1 MSQMRRATRC
11 IGALGL
17 AAALSG
23 CITSG
28 EIKSDTMSFDD
39 VIEDTTN
46 KLLLLNVLRARDKAP
61 LHFADIPVIRESMQ
75 ESLTLGG
82 TRVYGPVPGTTLR
95 NTAFLNGFVQKSPS
109 FEVNHLDSKDFVT
122 GISSPIDVKFVKYW
136 LDRGLDRRI
145 VLLLFFS
152 AVEIVETRSEAGPVN
167 TIRVGN
173 SPRDAIDV
181 LRARKR
187 PFTGDAALK
196 CDTQSD
202 FERYLKLIN
211 VLKNF
216 FAHSYRERRVL
227 ATGLSLDAV
236 KDNRGL
242 PAFASLDQTKIQLSY
257 DKGLSAY
264 NLYALSP
271 DQKVAFCFYESQR
284 PAGAEMTPYAFVN
297 TGAATLK
304 DKRSCSQSVV
314 DIPMEDSTK
323 AGISEYP
330 IFFPGAAETAQPSD
344 YCSIYNRFV
353 GMDGEAKTDGYPKLE
368 LKLHIRSVGEIFQ
381 FLGDLLHYQDE
392 VKREADVSR
401 PVPARLNSPVTFGY
415 CPDDS
420 GLGCDDVFF
429 RLDGDPESARFS
441 LLYRDRI
448 YSVANLN
455 PPEGA
460 PCLGSRCPEVSAKD
474 HTLEILSVV
483 HQLVDLNKSA
493 SDIRATPFVQVLP

>member
-1 MSQMRRATRC
+1 MRTRHC
-11 IGALGL
+11 VGVLGL
-17 AAALSG
+17 SVALSG
-23 CITSG
+23 CITST
-28 EIKSDTMSFDD
+28 EIKSDALSFND

-46 KLLLLNVLRARDKAP
+46 RLLLLNVLRARDKAP
-61 LHFADIPVIRESMQ
+61 LHFADIPVIRESLQ
-75 ESLTLGG
+75 ESLALGG
-82 TRVYGPVPGTTLR
+82 NRVFGQVPGTTLR
-95 NTAFLNGFVQKSPS
+95 NFISLNAAVQKSPS
-109 FEVNHLDSKDFVT
+109 FEVNHLNSKDFVT

-152 AVEIVETRSEAGPVN
+152 AVEIVETRSESGPVN

-173 SPRDAIDV
+173 SPRDAVDI
-181 LRARKR
+181 LRARTH
-187 PFTGDAALK
+187 PFSGPEELK
-196 CDTQSD
+196 CDSQSD

-211 VLKNF
+211 VLKTF

-236 KDNRGL
+236 NANRGL
-242 PAFASLDQTKIQLSY
+242 PAFAALDQSRIQLSY

-264 NLYALSP
+264 NLYSLSP
-271 DQKVAFCFYESQR
+271 DPKVAFCFYEKGA
-284 PAGAEMTPYAFVN
+284 AGGEGAPYAFVN
-297 TGAATLK
+297 TGAGTLK
-304 DKRSCSQSVV
+304 DKRSCSQNVV
-314 DIPMEDSTK
+314 DIPPEDSTR
-323 AGISEYP
+323 AGIAEYP
-330 IFFPGAAETAQPSD
+330 VFFAGAGEAKKPSD
-344 YCSIYNRFV
+344 YCAIYNRFIGV
-353 GMDGEAKTDGYPKLE
+353 DPAKTDGYPKLE

-392 VKREADVSR
+392 VKRLAQGGGAA
-401 PVPARLNSPVTFGY
+401 PARLNSPVTFGY

-420 GLGCDDVFF
+420 GAGCDDVFF
-429 RLDGDPESARFS
+429 RLDGDPEIARFT
-441 LLYRDRI
+441 LMYRDRQ
-448 YSVANLN
+448 YSVANVV

-460 PCLGSRCPEVSAKD
+460 PCIGSRCPEVSAKD

>member
-1 MSQMRRATRC
+1 MG
-11 IGALGL
+11 ILGL
-17 AAALSG
+17 FVALSG
-23 CITSG
+23 CVASG
-28 EIKSDTMSFDD
+28 EIKSDTLSFDD

-75 ESLTLGG
+75 MSASLGG
-82 TRVYGPVPGTTLR
+82 TRLFGPPSTTLR
-95 NTAFLNGFVQKSPS
+95 NAATIAGAIQKSPS
-109 FEVNHLDSKDFVT
+109 FEVNHLDSKDFIT

-152 AVEIVETRSEAGPVN
+152 AVEIVETRSETGPIS
-167 TIRVGN
+167 TIRVAN

-181 LRARKR
+181 IRARKR
-187 PFTGDAALK
+187 SFAGPETLK
-196 CDTQSD
+196 CDAQSD

-211 VLKNF
+211 VLKTF
-216 FAHSYRERRVL
+216 FAHSYKERRVL
-227 ATGLSLDAV
+227 AKGLSLDSV

-242 PAFASLDQTKIQLSY
+242 PTFAALDQSKIQLSY

-271 DQKVAFCFYESQR
+271 EQKVAFCFYESRR
-284 PAGAEMTPYAFVN
+284 PSGPEGDPYAFVN
-297 TGAATLK
+297 TGAATSR

-314 DIPMEDSTK
+314 DIPLEDSTRSE
-323 AGISEYP
+323 ITEYP
-330 IFFPGAAETAQPSD
+330 IFFPGAREAKESSD
-344 YCSIYNRFV
+344 YCAVYNRFI
-353 GMDGEAKTDGYPKLE
+353 GLDQAPKTGGYPKLE

-392 VKREADVSR
+392 IRRYASSER
-401 PVPARLNSPVTFGY
+401 PLRLNTPVTFGY
-415 CPDDS
+415 CPDD
-420 GLGCDDVFF
+420 GGPGCDDVFF
-429 RLDGDPESARFS
+429 RLDSDPALARFS
-441 LLYRDRI
+441 LLYRDKV
-448 YSVANLN
+448 YSVGNLN
-455 PPEGA
+455 PPEDA
-460 PCLGSRCPEVSAKD
+460 PCEGGRCPEVPAKD

-493 SDIRATPFVQVLP
+493 TDIRATPFVQALP